1 MKTLPKTL
9 LTAAVLL
16 TFAVPGFA
24 SESQDEAKKL
34 REAGDILPLEQ
45 ILEKAKQKQPGRV
58 VETELERKSRRHV
71 YEVKIVDEKGVVHEL
86 EYNAKNGEL
95 LKAEKEK

>member
-24 SESQDEAKKL
+24 SEGQDEAKKL

-58 VETELERKSRRHV
+58 VETELEKKSGRHV

-86 EYNAKNGEL
+86 KYDAKNGEL
-95 LKAEKEK
+95 LKAKQEK